1 MPVGLVRAREQ
12 EIERLSA
19 GDELG
24 RNLERAAGIGLAN
37 GIAKQG
43 AEPSGECLDGE
54 EEIDLG
60 NAHPAAAIEREAA
73 AGHDT
78 VDVGMEHEGLTPGVQ
93 NGEDAHARAEP
104 RCAEVEQSLACAS
117 KQDRVD
123 DLGSMQSQD
132 IEDRRDGEDDVK
144 VRDVEHFIASRVEP
158 SFPRLTTAPR
168 TVTIAARV
176 PEDVLEAAGVA
187 AVPMTAKGGRTAV
200 GHGTHHLALGGIDR
214 KPPEEFPAFG
224 ASNGTE

>member
-93 NGEDAHARAEP
+93 NGEDAHARAKS
-104 RCAEVEQSLACAS
+104 RGAEVEQGLTRAA
-117 KQDRVD
+117 KQNRVD
-123 DLGSMQSQD
+123 DLGRVPGQD
-132 IEDRRDGEDDVK
+132 IEDRGDGEDDME
-144 VRDVEHFIASRVEP
+144 VRNVEHFC
-158 SFPRLTTAPR
+158 
-168 TVTIAARV
+168 AA
-176 PEDVLEAAGVA
+176 
-187 AVPMTAKGGRTAV
+187 
-200 GHGTHHLALGGIDR
+200 
-214 KPPEEFPAFG
+214 
-224 ASNGTE
+224 